1 MGKILRGFVFA
12 LAMWVFPGLSAF
24 AAENGDAA
32 DAGSIANGYT
42 YTVTL
47 SAGEHAKF
55 DDGTDV
61 KVYENLK
68 LEDNTLS
75 FADALDQLRD
85 YLEEEGSKYYVR
97 GVRLSGQETM
107 REAPVVDRDAIY
119 VVSYGIRGNM
129 VDYTVNYVDAEG
141 RELAEPRVLRGNV
154 GDKPVVAYLYIEGY
168 QPQAYNLTRTLRDDP
183 DQNQFTFV
191 YTPVTASGPEG
202 GGTGTGGGGTGET
215 IVNIVDVPVD
225 VPVGPAVVGGAA
237 QGGAAQGGEPTP
249 GGEGEQGGEPA
260 PGGEGEQGGEV
271 APPAPVEPDA
281 EVQTTPEGPQEV
293 IDLDDEELPL
303 ADFNGDENAGST
315 EKEPSAKLWFIGIGS
330 GIVVIL
336 AAAWFLIKGKR
347 KKAEAKEEE

>member
-1 MGKILRGFVFA
+1 MGKILRGLVLA
-12 LAMWVFPGLSAF
+12 LAMWVFPGLAAI

-32 DAGSIANGYT
+32 DPGSIANGYT

-61 KVYENLK
+61 KVYENLT
-68 LEDNTLS
+68 LNDNTLS

-85 YLEEEGSKYYVR
+85 YLEEEESKYYVR

-107 REAPVVDRDAIY
+107 REAPVVDKDAIY

-129 VDYTVNYVDAEG
+129 VDYTVSYVDAEG

-168 QPQAYNLTRTLRDDP
+168 QPQAYNLTRTLRDNP

-191 YTPVTASGPEG
+191 YTPVTVSGPVG

-225 VPVGPAVVGGAA
+225 VPMGPAVVGGAA
-237 QGGAAQGGEPTP
+237 QGGAAAQGG
-249 GGEGEQGGEPA
+249 GAVQGGEPA

-271 APPAPVEPDA
+271 VPPAPVEPDA

-293 IDLDDEELPL
+293 MDLDDEELPL

-315 EKEPSAKLWFIGIGS
+315 GKEPSAKLWFIGIGS
-330 GIVVIL
+330 GVIVIL
-336 AAAWFLIKGKR
+336 AAAWFLIKWKR